1 MDRDV
6 LGVDE
11 SDEPRAALVALAVAG
26 GVPAHHDV
34 LLRVGGDHECPA
46 LAVDLA
52 AAGDPGAGGVL
63 GEDDVPA
70 AGLGRVVRLPGPAQ
84 QPCPGGD
91 VEHHPRAEVDGRRQV
106 VPRRRE
112 EDAPAPRRRAR
123 VDGRLDGPR
132 VVPRA
137 VARRAVVR
145 DGEDARGRRERQQKG
160 RDGERKQQQQR
171 GRHCDVDSLAK
182 KHSLFSSTRAAQDS
196 LGNFVSWIGVS
207 SCRRRGADDR
217 SERQGVRCEG
227 NG

>member
-106 VPRRRE
+106 VPGAGRRTRR
-112 EDAPAPRRRAR
+112 PAAAHTSTAAWM
-123 VDGRLDGPR
+123 VPR